1 MKIRKHF
8 HFTGYVQGVGF
19 RYTAMYA
26 AQSLGL
32 TGYVMNEDDGSVTME
47 AQGEEESIDLLLKK
61 LNDGRWIRITGVT
74 AEKMPLDPGERSF
87 RTRGY

>member
-26 AQSLGL
+26 AQELGL
-32 TGYVMNEDDGSVTME
+32 TGYVMNEDDGSVTLE
-47 AQGEEESIDLLLKK
+47 AQGEEEGIGLLLKK
-61 LNDGRWIRITGVT
+61 LNSGRWIRIAGVT
-74 AEKMPLDPGERSF
+74 EENIPLIPEERSF